1 MDDIWSALAGAG
13 ASLWQNKQAEEAA
26 QKAADNALQ
35 RTEAAKTG
43 VTQDAAEWANNL
55 NLGNQTTTNNLN
67 RDNASWINSLNL
79 GNQTTT
85 NNLNRENQAIT
96 NALALGNMNAAN
108 SLNLSNADY
117 AQAANQK
124 SNDRAFD
131 LSKQNQTSD
140 FGTSVW
146 TKDGANGNWQQT
158 MSVSPEQ
165 KALLTAL
172 RDKELSATNSL
183 ENGFGV
189 NNDVMNAW
197 RAQTAVGQKSQR
209 DNENA
214 RLAAMGLATGSGS
227 AWDSA
232 QDTLNR
238 SDNDAEQKN
247 VLNGFNAWLSSQNN
261 SRSNLA
267 AAGNQETTMH
277 NNSLMPDYTKLVAA
291 QQNQV
296 TAQAPGV
303 AGINASSP
311 TVSSIQASSPN
322 VATPTLGGISSGTLA
337 ERQTAAAAQAQAQAE
352 AQAAALRN
360 SGSGAS
366 AAINWGNNSVKNS
379 QRDTASDVTYD
390 ANGNPQTLS
399 QAIEAGKQQVSD
411 QLNSWAQSVGLPAG
425 VATAWG
431 PSIIS
436 ALASGNPIGL
446 VVQAVKAAISS
457 GQLPNSMD
465 TSDSSGFNTANWG
478 NNSGFSNNGYG
489 YSNPAS
495 SYAGWT
501 SSPSSDSGD

>member
-13 ASLWQNKQAEEAA
+13 ASLWQNKQAEDAA

-43 VTQDAAEWANNL
+43 VTQDAAEWANGM
-55 NLGNQTTTNNLN
+55 NLGNQTITNNMN
-67 RDNASWINSLNL
+67 RDNASWINGLNL

-140 FGTSVW
+140 FGTSTW

-165 KALLTAL
+165 KALLAAL
-172 RDKELSATNSL
+172 RSQELSATNSL
-183 ENGFGV
+183 ENGFNV
-189 NNDVMNAW
+189 DNDVMNAW
-197 RAQTAVGQKSQR
+197 RAQTAPAQKTQR

-227 AWDSA
+227 AWESA

-238 SDNDAEQKN
+238 SDNDVEQKN
-247 VLNGFNAWLSSQNN
+247 VLNGYNAWLSSQAN

-267 AAGNQETTMH
+267 AAGNQETVMH

-291 QQNQV
+291 RQNQV

-311 TVSSIQASSPN
+311 TVSSIQASSPT
-322 VATPTLGGISSGTLA
+322 VIAPTLGGISSGTLA
-337 ERQTAAAAQAQAQAE
+337 ERQTAAQAAQAAQAE
-352 AQAAALRN
+352 AQAAVFRN
-360 SGSGAS
+360 SGGAFS
-366 AAINWGNNSVKNS
+366 FVNNGNNSVKNA

-390 ANGNPQTLS
+390 SNGNPQTLT
-399 QAIEAGKQQVSD
+399 QAVEAGKQQVSD
-411 QLNSWAQSVGLPAG
+411 SLTSWAQSMGLPSG
-425 VATAWG
+425 VVTAWG

-436 ALASGNPIGL
+436 ALASGNPVGL
-446 VVQAVKAAISS
+446 VVQAVKSAISS
-457 GQLPNSMD
+457 GQVPNTMD
-465 TSDSSGFNTANWG
+465 TSDSSGFNSANWG
-478 NNSGFSNNGYG
+478 NNSGFSNSGYG

-495 SYAGWT
+495 SYAGWSNSN
-501 SSPSSDSGD
+501 SSNSGD